1 MRVILKNVVKTFT
14 GDGDIRAALASTTLT
29 IDSGEFVCFIGP
41 SGCGKSTLLRLIADQ
56 ISPTQGTLAIAGAMP
71 TQMRSQKSIAW
82 MAQDP
87 ALLPWKTVLHNV
99 QLPQQVNRDHRH
111 PAPDPESLLR
121 LVGLEKYADAY
132 PHTLSGGMQQ
142 RVALARTLAIGAAL
156 WLMDEPFA
164 ALDELTR
171 EILTD
176 EVLHLWREF
185 EPTVL
190 WVTHDIIEAAR
201 LADRIIVM
209 TPSPGRIREIV
220 PVSEPHPRDA
230 TEPAM
235 IEVIRRVRDSLRVRQ
250 GPDR

>member
-1 MRVILKNVVKTFT
+1 MRVILNDVAKTFS
-14 GDGDIRAALASTTLT
+14 GDGNIQDALAPTSLK
-29 IDSGEFVCFIGP
+29 IESGEFICFIGP

-56 ISPTQGTLAIAGAMP
+56 ISPTQGTITIEGARP
-71 TQMRSQKSIAW
+71 TEIRSQKLIAW

-99 QLPQQVNRDHRH
+99 QLPQQVNRGHHH
-111 PAPDPESLLR
+111 PAPDPEVLLQ
-121 LVGLEKYADAY
+121 LVGLERYADAY

-142 RVALARTLAIGAAL
+142 RVALARTLTIGAAL

-171 EILTD
+171 ETLTE
-176 EVLHLWREF
+176 EVLELWREF

-220 PVSEPHPRDA
+220 PVCEAHPRDA

-235 IEVIRRVRDSLRVRQ
+235 IEIIRGVRHSLRVRP
-250 GPDR
+250 GLNR